1 MQYRIYILHTHIYIY
16 VIYTCVY
23 IYVAVILVYDCK
35 IVWAMAAPS
44 CAWVPDYIKEWTAVM
59 AGGETGIIAGQLRS
73 WSHRPVDHSGP

>member
-1 MQYRIYILHTHIYIY
+1 MYIYVYVYVY

-23 IYVAVILVYDCK
+23 IYVDCK

-73 WSHRPVDHSGP
+73 WSHRLVDHSGP

>member
-1 MQYRIYILHTHIYIY
+1 MYIYICICICICNIYVCRYIYIY
-16 VIYTCVY
+16 V
-23 IYVAVILVYDCK
+23 DCK

-73 WSHRPVDHSGP
+73 WSHRLVDHSGP